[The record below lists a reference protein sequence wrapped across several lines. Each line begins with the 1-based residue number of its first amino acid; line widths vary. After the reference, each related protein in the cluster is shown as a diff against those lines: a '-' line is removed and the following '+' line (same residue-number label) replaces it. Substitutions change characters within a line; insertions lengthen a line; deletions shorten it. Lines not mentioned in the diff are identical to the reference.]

1 MCTGRN
7 LWRLRAPASGLR
19 GFSTRFVLISLSAV
33 SEAPPSEDLS
43 FRWAVKGRFR
53 YSDLKEAAPGG
64 LWGLY
69 LNELVLMV
77 GEVDVAVGAL
87 WFQLLMAER
96 MVMGRRIGESGAHHH
111 TAF

>member
-1 MCTGRN
+1 M
-7 LWRLRAPASGLR
+7 
-19 GFSTRFVLISLSAV
+19 
-33 SEAPPSEDLS
+33 
-43 FRWAVKGRFR
+43 KGRFR

-69 LNELVLMV
+69 LDEPVLIV
-77 GEVDVAVGAL
+77 REVDVAVGAF

-96 MVMGRRIGESGAHHH
+96 MVMGRCIGESGAHNH

>member
-1 MCTGRN
+1 MYIDRSQ
-7 LWRLRAPASGLR
+7 SGAAITDS
-19 GFSTRFVLISLSAV
+19 STSRFGLVPRCLSAV

>member
-1 MCTGRN
+1 M
-7 LWRLRAPASGLR
+7 
-19 GFSTRFVLISLSAV
+19 
-33 SEAPPSEDLS
+33 E
-43 FRWAVKGRFR
+43 GRFR

-96 MVMGRRIGESGAHHH
+96 MVIGRCIGESRAHNQ